1 MKNISFATTTDQVIR
16 REKAVTRRF
25 GWGGVEPDQHLQGVN
40 KCQGLKPGEHP
51 VKLAEIIVLDS
62 QWEPLNEII
71 KRPVRKAK
79 SAREWAACRRCC
91 RFAHYHLSKDEWTCG
106 SGANLEFCCGYTEC
120 PGIHDVD
127 LEGFSH
133 MTPVQFVEMLLR
145 SNRKA
150 TEETPVNRIVFEYAS
165 NIQSLLQSATIEK
178 L

>member
-1 MKNISFATTTDQVIR
+1 MKNISFFITTDQVKQR
-16 REKAVTRRF
+16 QKAVTRRF
-25 GWGGVEPDQHLQGVN
+25 AWKGIQPDQHLQGVN

-71 KRPVRKAK
+71 KRPIRKAK
-79 SAREWAACRRCC
+79 SAREWQACRKCC
-91 RFAHYHLSKDEWTCG
+91 RFAHYHPSTNEWTCG
-106 SGANLEFCCGYTEC
+106 SGANLGFCCGYPEC

-127 LEGFSH
+127 LEGFSL
-133 MTPVQFVEMLLR
+133 MPPEKFVEMLLR

-165 NIQSLLQSATIEK
+165 NTQSLLQSATIEK
-178 L
+178 V